1 MWLGD
6 SDLFVID
13 TFAMFPLS
21 QVWRSIIFR
30 LNDVSLLRFVPSVLA
45 GRAKNLA
52 FVLPIGRQRAF
63 DAHAAVFAGKQRH
76 QCAMGEQLG

>member
-1 MWLGD
+1 
-6 SDLFVID
+6 VID
-13 TFAMFPLS
+13 ASAMFPLS

-45 GRAKNLA
+45 GRAKNLT
-52 FVLPIGRQRAF
+52 FVLPIGRHRAF
-63 DAHAAVFAGKQRH
+63 DAHAAVFAGQQRH